1 MLLYPKLTLTG
12 DLFLQVFLKYK
23 ALPLLLTQAVKQQAA
38 VQAQLLE
45 PELPPLG
52 MASEREQGE
61 EPIPLLS
68 PHHRAGWG

>member
-12 DLFLQVFLKYK
+12 DLFLQVFLKYE
-23 ALPLLLTQAVKQQAA
+23 ALLLTQAVKQRAA

-45 PELPPLG
+45 PQLPPLG
-52 MASEREQGE
+52 MASEERTRRRTHPTPQ
-61 EPIPLLS
+61 S